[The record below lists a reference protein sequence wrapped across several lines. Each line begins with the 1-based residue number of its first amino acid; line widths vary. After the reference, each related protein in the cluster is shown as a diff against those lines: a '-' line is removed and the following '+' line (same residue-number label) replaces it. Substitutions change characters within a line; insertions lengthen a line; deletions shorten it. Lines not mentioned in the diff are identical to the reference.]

1 VKSKKCY
8 ITNDKA
14 SHSILNESYNY
25 TVSSHLLEAIPTID
39 EYSSLE
45 VRISSTESCR
55 MATTLPPS
63 PTAKCHG
70 SCRRRSLKT
79 INKMN

>member
-1 VKSKKCY
+1 MY
-8 ITNDKA
+8 IMYICVIRGN
-14 SHSILNESYNY
+14 
-25 TVSSHLLEAIPTID
+25 LLEAIPTID

-45 VRISSTESCR
+45 VRISSTVSCK

-70 SCRRRSLKT
+70 SCRTRSLKR
-79 INKMN
+79 IIQLQLL